1 MTIDKNNFYIA
12 LWGLFLC
19 VILFLTGCGKESQEI
34 VACKAETGETI
45 QAVLDTKDDFHM
57 KYTSGVLMVYQ
68 KKKLMMQIAFLD
80 DKQRQAQV
88 DHMREGNMSRVL
100 KEDGKRISYER
111 TDAQGLVNYFIFPVG
126 EKTYAYGATY
136 LPEEAAESVLQRMKW
151 QAVKK

>member
-1 MTIDKNNFYIA
+1 MTIYKNHITIYLI
-12 LWGLFLC
+12 GLLCCVVFL
-19 VILFLTGCGKESQEI
+19 LTGCSPEQKNI
-34 VACKAETGETI
+34 DIKADTGETI
-45 QAVLDTKDDFHM
+45 QATLALQDNFDM
-57 KYTSGVLMVYQ
+57 KESSGVLMVYQ

-100 KEDGKRISYER
+100 KEEGKRISYER